1 MGLYLS
7 GFGGVSASEVLSS
20 KFRGAPYSEFSYGM
34 YLNECS
40 GYHVENNE
48 FFENTLGS
56 PITIGLIVNNSGTSP
71 NEIYRNTFHKLKYA
85 TLSQNENRNA
95 EDTLGGL
102 CYKCNKFVKDVTL
115 TEPNEQDIVITHEG
129 QDHTSNTGIAK
140 YQGTHLIGYNYAAAG
155 NMFKPYP
162 DPDVNHLDFFNHGNA
177 IEYFFHF
184 FNQLPYRLRPDYN
197 FGPIIT
203 NLVPA
208 QFDENSCPSK
218 LERGLPDE
226 EVILLME
233 SENQSDSIGDVLNSL
248 VDGGSTTLLNLEVI
262 TSSPPEALQTRN
274 ELIAESPYLSDTVM
288 KTSITKEDVLDNAMI
303 RDVLVANP
311 HSAKSDEIIN
321 LLENRAIPMPDYMME
336 QILAG
341 EDTVSAK
348 EILEAQKA
356 WWEGEASTS
365 YIRLLDY
372 YKGDSIRPANEDSIN
387 WLFSY
392 YNTLDAQYDK
402 VCWLHAN
409 GEYTQAYNILAT
421 IPESFN
427 LSPSQLET
435 HNAYTDFYELNQ
447 QINSDTS
454 GVFTIDSTI
463 ISSLQVIANT
473 NTGKPGAFARNI
485 LIANGIINYQEPII
499 LPDTSLKSG
508 KNKKFKGV
516 KESGVGSML
525 TVYPNPA
532 HDYFV
537 VKIKLEKILEK
548 VMINL
553 YDENG
558 RIVYSRAF
566 KGKEDQ
572 ITIPTLNLTSGIYIL
587 TIEAEGKHLDK
598 STIAIVQ

>member
-1 MGLYLS
+1 
-7 GFGGVSASEVLSS
+7 
-20 KFRGAPYSEFSYGM
+20 
-34 YLNECS
+34 
-40 GYHVENNE
+40 
-48 FFENTLGS
+48 
-56 PITIGLIVNNSGTSP
+56 
-71 NEIYRNTFHKLKYA
+71 
-85 TLSQNENRNA
+85 
-95 EDTLGGL
+95 
-102 CYKCNKFVKDVTL
+102 
-115 TEPNEQDIVITHEG
+115 
-129 QDHTSNTGIAK
+129 
-140 YQGTHLIGYNYAAAG
+140 
-155 NMFKPYP
+155 
-162 DPDVNHLDFFNHGNA
+162 
-177 IEYFFHF
+177 
-184 FNQLPYRLRPDYN
+184 
-197 FGPIIT
+197 
-203 NLVPA
+203 
-208 QFDENSCPSK
+208 
-218 LERGLPDE
+218 
-226 EVILLME
+226 
-233 SENQSDSIGDVLNSL
+233 
-248 VDGGSTTLLNLEVI
+248 VI